1 VKGYT
6 MNSYNFKTYSELFT
20 YITNEYQNEYF
31 LNYLQNGEYKNI
43 SVEDFK
49 NKVVCLSLALKD
61 LGLKAGDT
69 VGIFANSSPFWL
81 IFDFAIHQVGAVSV
95 PIFANISTTNLN
107 FEIKDA
113 NIKYIFVD
121 AQDRIADI
129 ENENKD
135 MIFIT
140 HNFCIKEENFYNYD
154 EILVTGK
161 QICDQ
166 QGFTPHVPG
175 EDELF
180 SIIYTSGN
188 TGTPKGVML
197 THKNIIS
204 QLQDINQLIMLKQN
218 EIILSLLPL
227 AHIFERTV
235 MSYYLSRGVSIY
247 FVDEITNTANL
258 LKVVKPTMMTAVPRL
273 LEKIFNKIK
282 INILAKPTISRAI
295 ATFAFEYALDEN
307 MDKKSLLYKIYD
319 KIVYSKFREIFGSR
333 LTKLVSG
340 GAPLPKDI
348 CQFFV
353 NIGIP
358 IYQGYGLTEFSPVIS
373 TNAPNYNVIGSS
385 GRVIPSANIKLSE
398 ENELLVKGPSI
409 MKGYL
414 NQPELTAQTID
425 KQGWLHTGDVASIDG
440 QGYLYIKSRKK
451 EIFKTST
458 GEYVAA
464 IPIEQELSKNR
475 YIEFAVVIAA
485 NKKYSTAL
493 LFIDREKFLEEQ
505 KVNKDLTIEE
515 YYNNEEIINDI
526 KNHIEKVNKNLNEW
540 EKVVQYK
547 IITNEI
553 SIEGGELTPSM
564 KVCRGKIEQKYEDDI
579 NIMY

>member
-1 VKGYT
+1 

-20 YITNEYQNEYF
+20 YITTEYENEYF

-43 SVEDFK
+43 SIEDFK
-49 NKVVCLSLALKD
+49 NKVICLSLALKD
-61 LGLKAGDT
+61 LGIKEGDN
-69 VGIFANSSPFWL
+69 VAIFAASSPFWL

-135 MIFIT
+135 MVFIT
-140 HNFCIKEENFYNYD
+140 HNFCIKEKNFYNYD

-166 QGFTPHVPG
+166 KGFTPHVPK

-197 THKNIIS
+197 THRNIIS

-218 EIILSLLPL
+218 ETILSLLPL

-247 FVDEITNTANL
+247 FVDEIPNVGNL
-258 LKVVKPTMMTAVPRL
+258 LKVVKPTMLTAVPRL

-282 INILAKPTISRAI
+282 MNILAKPLVSRMI
-295 ATFAFEYALDEN
+295 ATLAFNYALKEDIN
-307 MDKKSLLYKIYD
+307 KKSILFKIYD
-319 KIVYSKFREIFGSR
+319 KVVYSKLREIFGSR
-333 LTKLVSG
+333 VTKLVSG

-348 CQFFV
+348 AQFFV
-353 NIGIP
+353 NIGVP
-358 IYQGYGLTEFSPVIS
+358 VFQGYGLTEFSPVIS
-373 TNAPNYNVIGSS
+373 TNHPNSNVIGSS

-398 ENELLVKGPSI
+398 NDELLVKGPSI

-414 NQPELTAQTID
+414 NQPELTAATID
-425 KQGWLHTGDVASIDG
+425 KQGWLHTGDVAHIDG
-440 QGYLYIKSRKK
+440 QGYLFIKSRQK

-475 YIEFAVVIAA
+475 YIEFAVIVAA
-485 NKKYSTAL
+485 NKKYTTAL
-493 LFIDREKFLEEQ
+493 LFVDREKFLEEQ
-505 KVNKDLTIEE
+505 KINKDLTIED
-515 YYNNEEIINDI
+515 YYNNDEITYDINQ
-526 KNHIEKVNKNLNEW
+526 HIENLNKNLNEW

-564 KVCRGKIEQKYEDDI
+564 KICRGKIEQKYEDVIDS
-579 NIMY
+579 MY